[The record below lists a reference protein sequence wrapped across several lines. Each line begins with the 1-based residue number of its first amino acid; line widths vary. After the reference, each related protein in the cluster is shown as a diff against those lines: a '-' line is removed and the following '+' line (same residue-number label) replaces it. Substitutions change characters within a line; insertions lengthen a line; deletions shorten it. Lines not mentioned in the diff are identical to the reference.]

1 MQLIICGPP
10 ENVFSGTS
18 RKGHNLVLRFEPVG
32 ILLLQEVEAIDI
44 FEVIPATLLAVLT
57 RGNVPN
63 VILVED
69 GDAEGVWLVRWHVF
83 CIDGDMRDVIPG
95 GRRQNRLLKVKK
107 L

>member
-1 MQLIICGPP
+1 ML
-10 ENVFSGTS
+10 S
-18 RKGHNLVLRFEPVG
+18 FEPVDV
-32 ILLLQEVEAIDI
+32 LLVQEVEAIDI
-44 FEVIPATLLAVLT
+44 FDVIQATLLAVLT

-69 GDAEGVWLVRWHVF
+69 GDAKGIWLVRWKIFRV
-83 CIDGDMRDVIPG
+83 DGNMCDVIPC